1 MRAVRTAIPYT
12 VVVLGL
18 LAAESASAQVYTSAP
33 GNIPQG
39 APFNTFVAGQV
50 HFGDVDLDGDWDAAF
65 SAGGDQTPSQ
75 SRLWINLGGLQG
87 GSAGTYADETAARLP
102 SAFFQSQDLELADL
116 DGDGDLDLHLVNTA
130 DIVNQ
135 GSRWWINQ
143 GGIQGGTL
151 GFFSDETQA
160 RWVGLGG
167 PGSSIPPQLVLASGG
182 YISWAMEHA
191 FADLDADGDLDL
203 AAAAHGGNFSATE
216 PTRVFLNDGN
226 GFFSEFNPSGFQL
239 SGTAIANGN
248 PGLWCQG
255 VQQGGTSNSS
265 GQFCDIAVQAVAV
278 DVADLESDFDLDIL
292 LLDQGDTPRMVRNL
306 SELGPLALRDATGAT
321 WPSGWGRGFF
331 KTDQDFGDLDGDA
344 DVDLYGVNWV
354 APAADL
360 KIARMND
367 GTLASS
373 GAATFA
379 APLAAAGTG
388 LDGDDAE
395 FVDFDADGDLDV
407 FVGTATVDVLLR
419 NDTGSGAIALAVVP
433 SAVQGGPF
441 SPTFD
446 VGVAD
451 VDLDGDSDV
460 MRTGQPPSALLLDTL
475 NLPDTSAPKIPAL
488 EQPSDH
494 GVTGAPTLI
503 RAHVLDNAP
512 DYLTATN
519 LTELWWSLDGAPFQS
534 APMSWSGGQVFRAE
548 IPASALG
555 NVRYFVR
562 STDWSGNVGQSALK
576 SIHTGGGCSGA
587 VSTYCTGKLNSQGCV
602 PAITFSGAPSA
613 SAGGGFLVR
622 TNLLLPSVPALYFY
636 SKSGPATV
644 PFQGG
649 VLCVAAPLVRTPVT
663 MSGGAGACSG
673 SLALDF
679 NAWITSGADPSLGAG
694 SAVWMQAWSRDP
706 ASPSTTSV
714 SDALRFEVCP

>member
-1 MRAVRTAIPYT
+1 MRITRCASLCT
-12 VVVLGL
+12 VVVGL
-18 LAAESASAQVYTSAP
+18 LQAASASAQVYTSAP

-50 HFGDVDLDGDWDAAF
+50 DFGDVDLDGDWDAAF
-65 SAGGDQTPSQ
+65 AAGGDLGNSQ
-75 SRLWINLGGLQG
+75 SRLWINQGGLQG
-87 GSAGTYADETAARLP
+87 GSTGFYVDATAARFP
-102 SAFFQSQDLELADL
+102 VASFQSRDLEFADV
-116 DGDGDLDLHLVNTA
+116 DSDGDLDLHLVDTA
-130 DIVNQ
+130 EISNQ
-135 GSRWWINQ
+135 GARWWINA

-151 GFFSDETQA
+151 GFFSDDTVA

-167 PGSSIPPQLVLASGG
+167 PGSSIPPAAVLASGG
-182 YISWAMEHA
+182 YIHWAEEHS
-191 FADLDADGDLDL
+191 FADLDGDGDLDL
-203 AAAAHGGNFSATE
+203 VAASVGGAFSGSE

-239 SGTAIANGN
+239 SGMSIANGN

-255 VQQGGTSNSS
+255 VQQSGTSNST
-265 GQFCDIAVQAVAV
+265 GLFCDIAVQGVAV
-278 DVADLESDFDLDIL
+278 DVADLEADFDLDIL
-292 LLDQGDTPRMVRNL
+292 LLDQGETPRMARNL

-321 WPSGWGRGFF
+321 WPSGWGRGSF
-331 KTDQDFGDLDGDA
+331 KTEQDFGDLDGDA
-344 DVDLYGVNWV
+344 DVDLYGVNWI
-354 APAADL
+354 APTDDQ
-360 KIARMND
+360 KIARLDD

-379 APLAAAGTG
+379 APLAAPGTG
-388 LDGDDAE
+388 LDGDDAD

-407 FVGTATVDVLLR
+407 FVGTGTADVLLR
-419 NDTGSGAIALAVVP
+419 NDTSSGAIALAVVP

-441 SPTFD
+441 SLTFD
-446 VGVAD
+446 VDVAD
-451 VDLDGDSDV
+451 VDLDGDCDL
-460 MRTGQPPSALLLDTL
+460 MRSGQPPSTLLLDTL
-475 NLPDTSAPKIPAL
+475 NVPDSSAPKIPAL
-488 EQPSDH
+488 EQPADH
-494 GVTGAPTLI
+494 GVTGAPTVI
-503 RAHVLDNAP
+503 RAHVLDDAP

-519 LTELWWSLDGAPFQS
+519 VTELLWSLDGAPFQS
-534 APMSWSGGQVFRAE
+534 SPMSWSGGQVFRGE

-562 STDWSGNVGQSALK
+562 STDWNGNTGQSALK
-576 SIHTGGGCSGA
+576 SIHTGGGCSGS

-613 SAGGGFLVR
+613 SAGSGFLVR
-622 TNLLLPSVPALYFY
+622 ANLLLPSVPALYFY
-636 SKSGPATV
+636 SKSGPATG

-663 MSGGAGACSG
+663 MSGGAGPCSG

-679 NAWITSGADPSLGAG
+679 NAWIASGADPSLGAG